1 MILKSSV
8 PHRYWARKVIFRSIN
23 PLNVSLL
30 VGFITIPIRY
40 DSTRAKNEKED
51 GIEDHGSKELTSF
64 VQHTRHIGRKMWG
77 TWRLTYLSLFRLGL
91 FGQIAS
97 LRGSHYILLWP
108 SQDVALAAQLCHLG
122 GTNLL
127 QKWCPMLK
135 CDATKPFKSEPN
147 LTLYPF
153 WVDRIGRMFRVGNW
167 VLEMVWSPNQGHH

>member
-23 PLNVSLL
+23 PLNVLSTGGML

-77 TWRLTYLSLFRLGL
+77 TWRLTCLSLF
-91 FGQIAS
+91 S
-97 LRGSHYILLWP
+97 LDIFRKVRPFWP
-108 SQDVALAAQLCHLG
+108 NCKLTWQPLYTLVAKSRCRVGCPTMPPGWNQFAAKVVSNVEMWRHQ
-122 GTNLL
+122 TI
-127 QKWCPMLK
+127 QKW
-135 CDATKPFKSEPN
+135 TKLDFVSI
-147 LTLYPF
+147 LG
-153 WVDRIGRMFRVGNW
+153 W
-167 VLEMVWSPNQGHH
+167 